1 MGTVEK
7 NSSMRKA
14 AAAAGIILLLAV
26 IPMLLIGIYDH
37 PCADDFTYGQAVRQ
51 MLKSTGSPAAV
62 LSAAAGVA
70 GSAYRTWQGSFSAVF
85 LMALQPA
92 SFGETAYRC
101 TPVLLLLAYIGGT
114 LFLLRGLL
122 RGVMGAD
129 RYEFRLIAFLLAF
142 VSIQFTYSPVEG
154 FYWYNGGIYYTFFY
168 SLALVLFGL
177 LLLAEKTQRGG
188 VKILCR
194 AVSFPLAFII
204 GGGNYTTALTVS
216 LILLAVLI
224 YRAAAKKR
232 FLLYALLFLTVLAAL
247 LVSAAAPG
255 NGVRQASV
263 GSPSAVKAIFLGI
276 VFGAYSIF
284 NATTLPVVIF
294 WIFLTPFLY
303 SIARRSP
310 YSFRHPFLAG
320 AFLFLL
326 YSAQAAPPF
335 YAIGIDL
342 PERLINII
350 YFSYYIFTLIFL
362 LYFCGWLARR
372 AEKAEA
378 PSLLVFLK
386 GSAESLGRNLPRFA
400 AAAVLLFLCACVG
413 LCRVQ
418 KGANGKAVF
427 TQLPA
432 SVSASKSLL
441 SGEARGFDREERQ
454 RLAAYLDPE
463 QKQVTVAEHAYKPA
477 LLFENDVTQDPNDWR
492 NKAAAGFY
500 GKEQVILRPGDAK
513 SAG

>member
-1 MGTVEK
+1 MGLVDR
-7 NSSMRKA
+7 NSGMRKA

-26 IPMLLIGIYDH
+26 IPMLLIGFFDH
-37 PCADDFTYGQAVRQ
+37 PCADDFSYGQAVHRTI
-51 MLKSTGSPAAV
+51 MTAGSPAAV

-70 GSAYRTWQGSFSAVF
+70 GNAYRTWQGSFSAVF

-92 SFGETAYRC
+92 SFGDTAYRW
-101 TPVLLLLAYIGGT
+101 TPVLLLPAYIGAT

-129 RYEFRLIAFLLAF
+129 RYEFRMIALLLVF
-142 VSIQFTYSPVEG
+142 VSVEFTYSPVES

-168 SLALVLFGL
+168 SLELVLFGL
-177 LLLAEKTQRGG
+177 LLLAEKTRSVGG
-188 VKILCR
+188 RVFCR
-194 AVSFPLAFII
+194 TAAFPLAFLI

-216 LILLAVLI
+216 LILLALVI
-224 YRAAAKKR
+224 YRTAEKKR
-232 FLLYALLFLTVLAAL
+232 FLLYALLFLTDLAAL
-247 LVSAAAPG
+247 LISAVAPG
-255 NGVRQASV
+255 NAVRQAAV
-263 GSPSAVKAIFLGI
+263 GSPSVFKAISLSM

-284 NATTLPVVIF
+284 NSTTVPVLIF

-320 AFLFLL
+320 VFLFLL
-326 YSAQAAPPF
+326 YCAQAAPPL

-350 YFSYYIFTLIFL
+350 YFSYYLFTLIFL
-362 LYFCGWLARR
+362 LYFYGWLARR
-372 AEKAEA
+372 VEKAEA
-378 PSLLVFLK
+378 PSLPAYLK
-386 GSAESLGRNLPRFA
+386 NFAENRERNLPRFA
-400 AAAVLLFLCACVG
+400 AVAALLFLCACVG

-418 KGANGKAVF
+418 KGANGGAEF

-432 SVSASKSLL
+432 SVSAAKSMLN
-441 SGEARGFDREERQ
+441 GEARGFDREEQQ
-454 RLAAYLDPE
+454 RLAAYLDPN
-463 QKQVTVAEHAYKPA
+463 QKQVTVTEHAYRPA
-477 LLFENDVTQDPNDWR
+477 LLYENDVTRDPNDWR
-492 NKAAAGFY
+492 NRAVAGFY
-500 GKEQVILRPGDAK
+500 GKEQVILKPVTGK